1 MIWKFIQLLTLYFF
15 ACIAGF
21 FIGVFTTRRK
31 LLEWVI
37 GKTKKEG
44 LDYKEVMLL
53 KELLEKL

>member
-1 MIWKFIQLLTLYFF
+1 MIWKLIQLLTLYFS
-15 ACIAGF
+15 ACIVGF
-21 FIGVFTTRRK
+21 FIGVFTARRK

-37 GKTKKEG
+37 GKTEKEG